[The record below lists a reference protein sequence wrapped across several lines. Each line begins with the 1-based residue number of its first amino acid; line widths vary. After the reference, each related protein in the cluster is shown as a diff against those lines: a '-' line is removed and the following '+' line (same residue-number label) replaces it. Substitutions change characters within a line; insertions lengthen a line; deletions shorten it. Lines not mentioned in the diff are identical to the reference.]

1 MFIGEYSHT
10 IDTKGRLS
18 IPARFREELG
28 ERFIATKG
36 LDQSLFVYP
45 IHEWKILE
53 GKLKQLPLTNQN
65 ARAFVR
71 FFFSGAT
78 ECELDSQG
86 RIRIPANLREHAG
99 LEKEVMVIGVG
110 TRVEIWSQKVWNE
123 YNSDE
128 NLSYDEIA
136 SKMQELGI

>member
-18 IPARFREELG
+18 MPARFREILG
-28 ERFIATKG
+28 ESFIATKG

-45 IHEWKILE
+45 MEEWRILE
-53 GKLKQLPLTNQN
+53 DKLKQLPLTNQN

-78 ECELDSQG
+78 ECELDPQG
-86 RIRIPANLREHAG
+86 RIRIPANLREHAE
-99 LEKEVMVIGVG
+99 LEKEIVIIGAG
-110 TRVEIWSQKVWNE
+110 TRVEIWSQYIWSK
-123 YNSDE
+123 YIDDE

-136 SKMQELGI
+136 GKMQELGI

>member
-18 IPARFREELG
+18 MPARFREILG
-28 ERFIATKG
+28 ESFIATKG

-45 IHEWKILE
+45 MEEWRILE
-53 GKLKQLPLTNQN
+53 DKLKQLPLTNQN

-78 ECELDSQG
+78 ECELDPQG
-86 RIRIPANLREHAG
+86 RIRIPANLREHAE
-99 LEKEVMVIGVG
+99 LEKEIVIIGAG
-110 TRVEIWSQKVWNE
+110 TRVEIWSQHVWSN
-123 YNSDE
+123 YIDDE

-136 SKMQELGI
+136 GKMQELGI

>member
-18 IPARFREELG
+18 MPARFREILG
-28 ERFIATKG
+28 ESFIATKG

-45 IHEWKILE
+45 MDEWRILE
-53 GKLKQLPLTNQN
+53 DKLKQLPLTNQN

-78 ECELDSQG
+78 ECELDPQG
-86 RIRIPANLREHAG
+86 RIRIPANLRDHAQ
-99 LEKEVMVIGVG
+99 LEKEIVIIGAG
-110 TRVEIWSQKVWNE
+110 TRVEIWSQNVWSS
-123 YNSDE
+123 YIDDE

-136 SKMQELGI
+136 GKMQELGI